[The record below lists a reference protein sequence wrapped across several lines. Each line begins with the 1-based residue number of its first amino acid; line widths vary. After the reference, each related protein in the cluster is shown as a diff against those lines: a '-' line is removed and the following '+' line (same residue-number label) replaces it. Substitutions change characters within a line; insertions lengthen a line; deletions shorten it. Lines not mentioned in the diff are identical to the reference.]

1 MVYRNKITGLELITD
16 CIISAPQFERID
28 EVKEAPPA
36 ETSGESFDK
45 PKKKRTRVKK

>member
-1 MVYRNKITGLELITD
+1 MVYRNKITGLEIITE
-16 CIISAPQFERID
+16 CIISAPQFERVDKIV
-28 EVKEAPPA
+28 ETPPA